1 MIKGLVKVAAL
12 SPEVSIG
19 NVKKNIDT
27 ILNYVNTDKRLSNCR
42 LIVTPELSLREVRYL
57 HMQKRQ

>member
-27 ILNYVNTDKRLSNCR
+27 ILNYVNTDKKV
-42 LIVTPELSLREVRYL
+42 IAD
-57 HMQKRQ
+57 